1 MFTEDEVYYDEVGY
15 DDIEEMQVIEEIR
28 IGLMLS
34 EISPCISKKDLKEW
48 FANLQMKKK
57 NFCEDITG
65 NDLME
70 IAKSCGLKIKE
81 C

>member
-28 IGLMLS
+28 IGLMLN
-34 EISPCISKKDLKEW
+34 EISPYINKKELKEW

-65 NDLME
+65 NDLIE